1 MGWKFRKSI
10 RLSKGVRFNINKNSV
25 GVSAGGNGIRY
36 SVNSDGRKTSTIGV
50 PGTGLYYTESSKN
63 KAEQEQIKDQYSIFK
78 ILLAFMT
85 CGISILFIGLKK

>member
-25 GVSAGGNGIRY
+25 GISMGGNGVRY

-50 PGTGLYYTESSKN
+50 PGTGLYYTKSSKDKTN
-63 KAEQEQIKDQYSIFK
+63 QEQIKNKYSIFK

>member
-25 GVSAGGNGIRY
+25 GISMGGNGVRY

-63 KAEQEQIKDQYSIFK
+63 KAEQEQIKDNIQYLK
-78 ILLAFMT
+78 YYLL
-85 CGISILFIGLKK
+85 L

>member
-25 GVSAGGNGIRY
+25 GISMGGNGVRY

-63 KAEQEQIKDQYSIFK
+63 KAEQEQIKDNIQYLK
-78 ILLAFMT
+78 YYLLLWLVVF
-85 CGISILFIGLKK
+85 LYFLLV